1 MARRHRPSIPL
12 IILFIILLLL
22 FFLAGP
28 LVELV
33 SNMAARGSFT
43 YSFTSTS
50 PEQVVSITYTLPQD
64 LADAIVMEETE
75 GWAVTLEGSS
85 LSLTDGTLNSGES
98 VTVNYRLKDYIKG
111 GPRTI
116 PVTATKSD
124 GSQLAPT
131 ESTLQVPE
139 VFLLALV
146 AMLSANA
153 IWLLI
158 LAIIVLVLIIVLFI
172 LGKKKEEEQE
182 KKEEEEKST
191 ENPPKSS

>member
-33 SNMAARGSFT
+33 SNTAARGEFH
-43 YSFTSTS
+43 YSFTSTNPS
-50 PEQVVSITYTLPQD
+50 PVVSITYTLPQD
-64 LADAIVMEETE
+64 LAEAMVMEETE
-75 GWAVTLEGSS
+75 GWAVTLEGNS
-85 LSLTDGTLNSGES
+85 LSLTDGTLNPGET
-98 VTVNYRLKDYIKG
+98 VTVKYRLTEYIEG

-116 PVTATKSD
+116 PVNSVRAS
-124 GSQLAPT
+124 GVPLQQV
-131 ESTLQVPE
+131 ESTLEVPD

-146 AMLSANA
+146 GLLYANA
-153 IWLLI
+153 IWFLI

-172 LGKKKEEEQE
+172 LGKRKEEEQE
-182 KKEEEEKST
+182 KKEESET
-191 ENPPKSS
+191 VPENPEK

>member
-28 LVELV
+28 LLEIV
-33 SNMAARGSFT
+33 SGMTTRGTFTFSF
-43 YSFTSTS
+43 SSLD
-50 PEQVVSITYTLPQD
+50 PEPVVSIVYTLPQD
-64 LADAIVMEETE
+64 LADAIVVEEPE
-75 GWAVTLEGSS
+75 GWTVTLEGTS
-85 LSLTDGTLNSGES
+85 LSLTDGTLNPGES
-98 VTVNYRLKDYIKG
+98 ITVNFKLKDYIKG

-116 PVTATKSD
+116 PVTATKEEG
-124 GSQLAPT
+124 GSLDTPP
-131 ESTLQVPE
+131 STLEIPE
-139 VFLLALV
+139 VFLLALM

-172 LGKKKEEEQE
+172 LGKRKEEEQE
-182 KKEEEEKST
+182 TKEGETSP
-191 ENPPKSS
+191 ENPKKQD